1 VADVC
6 RDRDSALSGRRPRVL
21 VGGVAHLY
29 QGDLDLGRLAL
40 ERLGE
45 VGAGVVVEDLSY
57 GAVAVA
63 QRLEELEPERLVL
76 VSAVVRGRPPG
87 TVERRT
93 PNGAARSPEEV
104 QRSVADAAT
113 GYLHVDLVLDVAQAF
128 GVLPRDTIVVEVE
141 PASVEPAERLSSVGA
156 RALDD
161 AVALVRRELE
171 LAQ

>member
-1 VADVC
+1 VSV
-6 RDRDSALSGRRPRVL
+6 RRPRVL

-40 ERLGE
+40 ERLGD
-45 VGAGVVVEDLSY
+45 VGTGVLVEDLSY

-76 VSAVVRGRPPG
+76 VSAVTRGRPPG

-93 PNGAARSPEEV
+93 PDGAARTPDEV
-104 QRSVADAAT
+104 QRSVADAAM

-128 GVLPRDTIVVEVE
+128 GVLPPDTVVVEVE
-141 PASVEPAERLSSVGA
+141 PASVEPAEQLSPIGA
-156 RALDD
+156 RALED
-161 AVALVRRELE
+161 AVALIRAELE
-171 LAQ
+171 LRQ